1 MRGILLAA
9 HLYGN
14 FFEPNYFGGL
24 RHPLFRQKIHA
35 HYFIFGIA
43 PNVPAC

>member
-1 MRGILLAA
+1 MAFVAA
-9 HLYGN
+9 YLYGDS
-14 FFEPNYFGGL
+14 L
-24 RHPLFRQKIHA
+24 KQIISAACALPLFRQKIYA